1 MSALAPLQ
9 SEAKQAHYLR
19 TIDDSPLGMFRLD
32 VEGRIIDANRK
43 LLDLLEYQW
52 SELKGKGFNDITH
65 PDDRWI
71 GLEVLLDLR
80 AGRADNAAYE
90 KRFLTQ
96 SGRAIWAA
104 VTASAITVDGQLTGV
119 VVMVTDLSLRPTTD
133 AVADNEHD
141 LLKAMLSVAPIVVF
155 ACDTKGLLILCEG
168 QGLGLPQ
175 SPAYLLGRPAW
186 EVFEKPAVVREQ
198 LQKGLAGESGKF
210 VMRFGGAD
218 FDCRYRP
225 IQSLEGS
232 VLGVT
237 GVAQDVTALAKLTTE
252 NSRLSESMTTLSHEL
267 RNPLNVILGFTE
279 LLVNGTYG
287 VVSDRQK
294 APLARIDLGGRQL
307 LSLINDVLDLA
318 KVKAGRIQLD
328 DEDLEA
334 GGVIHAALAEM
345 NVMAVSKGVRL
356 EEAPGPALHFKA
368 DARRVHQVL
377 LNLLSN
383 AIKFTPAGGVV
394 SLSFDSDSGGGPR
407 ITVTD
412 TGSGLTPDE
421 IRFIFEEYGQLAAH
435 RDINPHGSGL
445 GLPISRKLA
454 ALMGGTLTAASTVGV
469 GSKFC
474 LALPRGRPVMG
485 MSSEPLATLSEAEA
499 GDRAMQAEQ
508 RRFAGR
514 RLRESRAADAGHK
527 PTARHSPSDVYVD
540 QRWMSIRW
548 DDTHKCI
555 HAEFKAFANSSE
567 FRTGM
572 LTILDATWDRQAAS
586 LVSDNRKLE
595 GVANQD
601 QLWLRDTWVPL
612 AVAAGVKRIAVVLGS
627 RGLGKVASEEII
639 RLLGK
644 TLFVTKTFDSLT
656 SANDWV
662 LAEKTA

>member
-1 MSALAPLQ
+1 MGLAPLQ
-9 SEAKQAHYLR
+9 SDAKQAHYLR
-19 TIDDSPLGMFRLD
+19 TIDDSPLGMFRVD
-32 VEGRIIDANRK
+32 VQGRIRDANRK
-43 LLDLLEYQW
+43 LLDLLEYDW
-52 SELKGKGFNDITH
+52 SELKGKGFNEITH

-80 AGRADNAAYE
+80 AGRVDNAAYE

-119 VVMVTDLSLRPTTD
+119 VVMVTDLSVRPTTD

-155 ACDTKGLLILCEG
+155 ACDNKGLLILCEG

-186 EVFEKPAVVREQ
+186 DVFETRDVVRGE
-198 LQKGLAGESGKF
+198 LNKGIAGESGQF
-210 VMRFGGAD
+210 VMRFGGSD

-237 GVAQDVTALAKLTTE
+237 GVAQDITALAKLTTE

-279 LLVNGTYG
+279 LLVNGSYG
-287 VVSDRQK
+287 SVSDRQK
-294 APLARIDLGGRQL
+294 SPLARIDLGGRQL

-318 KVKAGRIQLD
+318 KVKAGRIHLV

-334 GGVIHAALAEM
+334 GGVMHAALAE
-345 NVMAVSKGVRL
+345 VSLMAQSKQVHL
-356 EEAPGPALHFKA
+356 KEVLGPAVRFRA
-368 DARRVHQVL
+368 DGRRVHQVL

-383 AIKFTPAGGVV
+383 AIKFTPAGGTV
-394 SLSFDSDSGGGPR
+394 SLSFDSDTAGGPR
-407 ITVTD
+407 LTVAD
-412 TGSGLTPDE
+412 TGSGLTADE
-421 IRFIFEEYGQLAAH
+421 IRFVFEEYSQLPAH
-435 RDINPHGSGL
+435 QDISPHGTGL

-454 ALMGGTLTAASTVGV
+454 AMMGGTLTAESTVGV

-474 LALPRGRPVMG
+474 LALPQTRFQVVVVAK
-485 MSSEPLATLSEAEA
+485 PLATLSEADA
-499 GDRAMQAEQ
+499 DQQAILPEQ
-508 RRFAGR
+508 LRFADRQLG
-514 RLRESRAADAGHK
+514 ESRPPEPGHDPAGH
-527 PTARHSPSDVYVD
+527 HSESGLYSD
-540 QRWMSIRW
+540 QAWMSIQW
-548 DDTHKCI
+548 DEAHRCI
-555 HAEFKAFANSSE
+555 HAEFKALANSSE

-572 LTILDATWDRQAAS
+572 LRILDAAWDRQAAS
-586 LVSDNRKLE
+586 LVSDNRRLV
-595 GVANQD
+595 GVASDD

-612 AVAAGVKRIAVVLGS
+612 AVVAGIKRIAVVLGS
-627 RGLGKVASEEII
+627 SGPGKAASEEII
-639 RLLGK
+639 QLFGR
-644 TLFVTKTFDSLT
+644 TLFETQTFDSLT
-656 SANDWV
+656 AANDWI
-662 LAEKTA
+662 LTALTA